1 MTVKELIELLQQYS
15 EDTNITI
22 KKFVVEGDFDICCDM
37 GTAKDFPLTTDDFYF
52 SKISLEINSDIL
64 I

>member
-1 MTVKELIELLQQYS
+1 MTVKELIELLQQYP

-37 GTAKDFPLTTDDFYF
+37 GTVKDFPLT
-52 SKISLEINSDIL
+52 IGE
-64 I
+64 

>member
-1 MTVKELIELLQQYS
+1 MTVKELIELLQQYP
-15 EDTNITI
+15 ENLNVTI

-37 GTAKDFPLTTDDFYF
+37 GTVKDFSLTVDDFQL
-52 SKISLEINSDIL
+52 SKISLEINPNIL

>member
-1 MTVKELIELLQQYS
+1 MTIKELIGLLQQYP
-15 EDTNITI
+15 EDTNVTI
-22 KKFVVEGDFDICCDM
+22 KKFVIEGDYDICTDM
-37 GTAKDFPLTTDDFYF
+37 GTVKDFPLTTNDFRL

>member
-1 MTVKELIELLQQYS
+1 MTVKELIELLQQYP
-15 EDTNITI
+15 EDTNVTI
-22 KKFVVEGDFDICCDM
+22 KKFVVEGDYDICADM
-37 GTAKDFPLTTDDFYF
+37 GTVKDFPLTVDDFYL

>member
-1 MTVKELIELLQQYS
+1 MTVKGLIELLQQYS
-15 EDTNITI
+15 EDINVTI
-22 KKFVVEGDFDICCDM
+22 KKFVVEGDYDICTDM
-37 GTAKDFPLTTDDFYF
+37 GTVKDFPLTIDDFHL

>member
-1 MTVKELIELLQQYS
+1 MTVKELIELLQQYP
-15 EDTNITI
+15 ENLNVTI
-22 KKFVVEGDFDICCDM
+22 KKFVIESDFDICCDM
-37 GTAKDFPLTTDDFYF
+37 GTVKDFPLTTDDFHL

>member
-1 MTVKELIELLQQYS
+1 MTVKELIRLLQQYP
-15 EDTNITI
+15 ENTNITI
-22 KKFVVEGDFDICCDM
+22 KKFVVEGDFDVCCDM
-37 GTAKDFPLTTDDFYF
+37 GTVKDFPLTTNDFHL

>member
-1 MTVKELIELLQQYS
+1 MTVKELIELLQQYP

-37 GTAKDFPLTTDDFYF
+37 GTVKDFPLTIGDFHL